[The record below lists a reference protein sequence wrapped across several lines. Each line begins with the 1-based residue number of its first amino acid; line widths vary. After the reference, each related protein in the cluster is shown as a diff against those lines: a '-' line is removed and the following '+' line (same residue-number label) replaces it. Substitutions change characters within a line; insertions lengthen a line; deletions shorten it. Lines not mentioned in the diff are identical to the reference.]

1 MFLVVQI
8 VDAIRTRKP
17 IQKADLAAINVKRNH
32 AISRLRKAVKREAK
46 LTASDENE
54 VMQRALSSMGDMK
67 AQNTARTEKKVVWR
81 EFEDEV
87 TEAMDVMAA
96 AVRGLRQNPAS
107 SKFQNAFIAVEKVT
121 KRQKHCYTKFE
132 KPKKSAE
139 VLLELGESYTQDQLD
154 DMMEK
159 DPAAVY
165 EMQAKQK
172 LASSKQQTSHA
183 KKAPAQSNTRTLA
196 DSNEE
201 SQTEQLTSAQE
212 KAEVDTAKA
221 EDAAIRDIRR
231 FGKIQRPSPHE
242 VAAIKAAAAAERYA
256 DKERQKEVLAAAEG
270 ELLKNLHDKTLKKVT
285 KQEHDDAV
293 KAARE
298 EKQAEA
304 VKAKKEAEAQQIRE
318 EARRAL
324 GESRRKPKKNT
335 LSNKARFLV
344 KQADMM
350 ESAAETMKKRIDEN
364 AHGASTLERS
374 AEKKLFRQQVDRTED
389 ARSAARE
396 ELKDEGVT
404 SGREADALQ
413 KGNFIKEV
421 KYELGD
427 GESLSALQMHQAK
440 RNNAKEQ
447 MQIKE
452 KVAAGQV
459 DLNNMDSFR
468 KYLKTATK
476 NIVAE
481 EERKAEKATGTDG
494 ADVPTVAQ
502 EKLASLD
509 AVAEQAKQEEQKLQN
524 EEDKQLAKEKAKA
537 SKLKEEERERQ
548 SAKITREDTK
558 VKQALDASAA
568 SRSITKPNKRE
579 EAHRREEAQKQALEA
594 EADATLAKVGFAKP
608 KATEKVTKLSPKD
621 LRKLEQKASDE
632 RKAAELDADSAQ
644 RTPTN
649 SKWLLAQ
656 GDKEM
661 EKANADQAKADE
673 LCKRSPR
680 CKQGMDMIDRAEAIM
695 QYVRSIQKEYRT
707 NLGRGVYWAGLSVCM
722 SHGRGASQRL

>member
-1 MFLVVQI
+1 
-8 VDAIRTRKP
+8 
-17 IQKADLAAINVKRNH
+17 
-32 AISRLRKAVKREAK
+32 
-46 LTASDENE
+46 
-54 VMQRALSSMGDMK
+54 
-67 AQNTARTEKKVVWR
+67 
-81 EFEDEV
+81 
-87 TEAMDVMAA
+87 
-96 AVRGLRQNPAS
+96 
-107 SKFQNAFIAVEKVT
+107 
-121 KRQKHCYTKFE
+121 
-132 KPKKSAE
+132 
-139 VLLELGESYTQDQLD
+139 
-154 DMMEK
+154 
-159 DPAAVY
+159 
-165 EMQAKQK
+165 
-172 LASSKQQTSHA
+172 
-183 KKAPAQSNTRTLA
+183 
-196 DSNEE
+196 
-201 SQTEQLTSAQE
+201 
-212 KAEVDTAKA
+212 
-221 EDAAIRDIRR
+221 
-231 FGKIQRPSPHE
+231 
-242 VAAIKAAAAAERYA
+242 
-256 DKERQKEVLAAAEG
+256 
-270 ELLKNLHDKTLKKVT
+270 
-285 KQEHDDAV
+285 
-293 KAARE
+293 
-298 EKQAEA
+298 
-304 VKAKKEAEAQQIRE
+304 
-318 EARRAL
+318 
-324 GESRRKPKKNT
+324 
-335 LSNKARFLV
+335 
-344 KQADMM
+344 
-350 ESAAETMKKRIDEN
+350 
-364 AHGASTLERS
+364 
-374 AEKKLFRQQVDRTED
+374 
-389 ARSAARE
+389 
-396 ELKDEGVT
+396 
-404 SGREADALQ
+404 
-413 KGNFIKEV
+413 
-421 KYELGD
+421 
-427 GESLSALQMHQAK
+427 MHQAK

-502 EKLASLD
+502 KKLASLD